1 MRARFV
7 IVLTLASLAPA
18 AAQAEQMLLPGR
30 YDVGIDLQ
38 RPHSEDAGAKE
49 RATVCVTA
57 GENRGLTV
65 LSGDNP
71 MATCPI
77 KNVKEEGSRLTFDIV
92 CPAPHI
98 TRYSAFSTR
107 IGNATYT
114 LGPEAFYGRIV
125 MKIGG
130 KTEMVEVQEGLR
142 NGDCTDAP

>member
-1 MRARFV
+1 M
-7 IVLTLASLAPA
+7 IVRCLTMILFCVAAPA

-30 YDVGIDLQ
+30 YDVGIDVQ

-71 MATCPI
+71 VATCPI

-92 CPAPHI
+92 CPAPKSHGTARSARGSE
-98 TRYSAFSTR
+98 TRLTPSARKRFS
-107 IGNATYT
+107 A
-114 LGPEAFYGRIV
+114 ASS
-125 MKIGG
+125 
-130 KTEMVEVQEGLR
+130 
-142 NGDCTDAP
+142 